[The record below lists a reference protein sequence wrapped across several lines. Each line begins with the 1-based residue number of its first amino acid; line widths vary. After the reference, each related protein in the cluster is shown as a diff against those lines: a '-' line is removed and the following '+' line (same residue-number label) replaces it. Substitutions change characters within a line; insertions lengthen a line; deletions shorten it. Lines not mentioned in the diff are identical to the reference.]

1 MSSITKQQL
10 LLSLKSLRKDG
21 IFVKEIEF
29 LDETHYA
36 FNLTFANYIT
46 DMDDGKAIE
55 CLYEKEEEG
64 EGEFCLECVSITRGI
79 DNDKNCVPCPFCGVP
94 TKPHALKE
102 RLYTARFILYTSR
115 FYSDSQEGVTDIT
128 DGTIPKEMLERVSA
142 NLYEMIRQK
151 PQPPPKLD
159 LSGGFPS
166 YGFTIREHGFL
177 E

>member
-36 FNLTFANYIT
+36 FNLTLANYIT
-46 DMDDGKAIE
+46 DMDDGKAVD
-55 CLYEKEEEG
+55 CLYEKEE
-64 EGEFCLECVSITRGI
+64 EGEFCLECVSITRGNE
-79 DNDKNCVPCPFCGVP
+79 NDKNCVPCPFCGIP

-102 RLYTARFILYTSR
+102 RLYTSR
-115 FYSDSQEGVTDIT
+115 FTVTLQEGVSVIM
-128 DGTIPKEMLERVSA
+128 DGTTPKEMLERVSL
-142 NLYEMIRQK
+142 NLNEMIRQIK
-151 PQPPPKLD
+151 IPQPPPRLD
-159 LSGGFPS
+159 LSGGCPS
-166 YGFTIREHGFL
+166 YGFTIMEHGFL

>member
-21 IFVKEIEF
+21 IFAKDIEF
-29 LDETHYA
+29 IDEQRT
-36 FNLTFANYIT
+36 FNLTLANYIT

-55 CLYEKEEEG
+55 CLYEKEEESDD
-64 EGEFCLECVSITRGI
+64 LCVHCVTITRGI

-102 RLYTARFILYTSR
+102 RLYTSR
-115 FYSDSQEGVTDIT
+115 FMVTLEGFFIVSDGNT
-128 DGTIPKEMLERVSA
+128 PKEMLERVYLNFS
-142 NLYEMIRQK
+142 EMFQK
-151 PQPPPKLD
+151 KPLPPPKLD
-159 LSGGFPS
+159 LSGGSPS

>member
-21 IFVKEIEF
+21 IFVKEVEF
-29 LDETHYA
+29 LDEAHYA
-36 FNLTFANYIT
+36 FNLTLANYIT
-46 DMDDGKAIE
+46 DMDDGKAVE

-102 RLYTARFILYTSR
+102 RLYTSR
-115 FYSDSQEGVTDIT
+115 FTVTLQEGVSVIM
-128 DGTIPKEMLERVSA
+128 DGTTPNEMLERVST
-142 NLYEMIRQK
+142 NFNEMIRQK

-159 LSGGFPS
+159 LSGGCPS

>member
-36 FNLTFANYIT
+36 FNLTLANYIT

-79 DNDKNCVPCPFCGVP
+79 NNDKNCVPCPFCGVP

-102 RLYTARFILYTSR
+102 RLYTSR
-115 FYSDSQEGVTDIT
+115 FTVTLQEGVSVIM
-128 DGTIPKEMLERVSA
+128 DGTTPKEMLERVSA
-142 NLYEMIRQK
+142 NFNEMIRQK